1 MSRILTLF
9 NTAQRAEF
17 LRNNIGG
24 NLSVSLQLEA
34 LVNTVFRIIGLPRVQ
49 LVQEPVAV
57 EVSFV

>member
-34 LVNTVFRIIGLPRVQ
+34 LVNTVF
-49 LVQEPVAV
+49 A
-57 EVSFV
+57 